1 MVCMYIYIYIVYMYT
16 CMYIY
21 IYYLDTR
28 STSCFNMLK
37 LEILENQWQSNFHAF
52 LAQKLDHSNKYFLWT
67 DPPFHP
73 YGLIPGICQGYGSL
87 QPHLFCG
94 FLGPRWFDTSCRE
107 FQHPSHN
114 PESGCFGLK
123 SGIWLNVGT
132 RDQKSSKSSKI
143 CLLRNS
149 CICFLKLKKW

>member
-1 MVCMYIYIYIVYMYT
+1 MVRMYIECICIHVYI
-16 CMYIY
+16 
-21 IYYLDTR
+21 YLDTR
-28 STSCFNMLK
+28 SASCFNMLK
-37 LEILENQWQSNFHAF
+37 LEILENLWQSNFHAF
-52 LAQKLDHSNKYFLWT
+52 VAQKLDHSNKYLLWK

-114 PESGCFGLK
+114 PESGCFDLC
-123 SGIWLNVGT
+123 SRDLIWLNVGT
-132 RDQKSSKSSKI
+132 RDQKSWKGPKSSKI
-143 CLLRNS
+143 CWEISAFAFSN
-149 CICFLKLKKW
+149 